1 MSWHLRMIA
10 QDFSIVNGKSKKRKN
25 DVIITSYLQKSSFG
39 VLNSA
44 IASAQSSLY
53 SLIAKNQNNDLNDI
67 PYP

>member
-25 DVIITSYLQKSSFG
+25 DVIITSYHQKSSFG

-44 IASAQSSLY
+44 IASTQSSLY